1 MKEIIDHTEMF
12 NILLR
17 GGNYRIPA
25 KKLAIVKQAVKG
37 KWGFYPTI
45 VMDDGEYAIIKL
57 L

>member
-1 MKEIIDHTEMF
+1 MKDIIDFTEMF

-37 KWGFYPTI
+37 KLGFNPTV
-45 VMDDGEYAIIKL
+45 VMDDGDYAIVKL